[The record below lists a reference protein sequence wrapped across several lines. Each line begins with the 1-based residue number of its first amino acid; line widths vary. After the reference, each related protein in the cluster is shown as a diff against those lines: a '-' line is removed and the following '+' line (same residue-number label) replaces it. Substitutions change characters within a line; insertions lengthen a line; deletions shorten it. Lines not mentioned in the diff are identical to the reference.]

1 MISFKELQEINRHGV
16 PKNATKAELKAIRSN
31 PRSSKG
37 AKQLAHWK
45 LNMHHNESLDDWFN
59 KEKWVRMDT
68 KGNIK
73 GDCAREPGEGKPKC
87 LPKAKAQSMSKDD
100 RAKAARR
107 KRREDPQVDR
117 PGTGNK
123 PINVKTEGVLG
134 EDSEQQSKR
143 KRDRIYYK
151 RTSLNRLRKELIK
164 PEKPDVKTEGL
175 DSDASYE
182 ERKKKNKD
190 LYGDRY
196 KETGRHKRDHEAERR
211 RIKKEYGKGSKE
223 YNKHMN
229 EEEKMVSHEYSARM
243 KKHGKMT
250 DEQKAAVTAVYDK
263 GKVDKKMKDDPHVKR
278 AMHYMRTE
286 ELNDIFE
293 KCWDG
298 WVKRGMKKKGNRM
311 VPNCVK
317 EDWLKGG
324 IILEASKPNNP
335 KLWSQAKA
343 AARAKYDVYPSAYA
357 NGFAVKWYKKRG
369 GTWRGKKD

>member
-1 MISFKELQEINRHGV
+1 MISFRELQEINRHGV

-45 LNMHHNESLDDWFN
+45 LNMHHKESLDDWFN

-123 PINVKTEGVLG
+123 PINVKTE
-134 EDSEQQSKR
+134 
-143 KRDRIYYK
+143 
-151 RTSLNRLRKELIK
+151 
-164 PEKPDVKTEGL
+164 
-175 DSDASYE
+175 
-182 ERKKKNKD
+182 
-190 LYGDRY
+190 
-196 KETGRHKRDHEAERR
+196 
-211 RIKKEYGKGSKE
+211 
-223 YNKHMN
+223 
-229 EEEKMVSHEYSARM
+229 EKMVSHEYSARM

-250 DEQKAAVTAVYDK
+250 DEQKAAVKAVY
-263 GKVDKKMKDDPHVKR
+263 
-278 AMHYMRTE
+278 
-286 ELNDIFE
+286 DIFE

>member
-1 MISFKELQEINRHGV
+1 
-16 PKNATKAELKAIRSN
+16 
-31 PRSSKG
+31 
-37 AKQLAHWK
+37 
-45 LNMHHNESLDDWFN
+45 
-59 KEKWVRMDT
+59 
-68 KGNIK
+68 
-73 GDCAREPGEGKPKC
+73 
-87 LPKAKAQSMSKDD
+87 
-100 RAKAARR
+100 
-107 KRREDPQVDR
+107 
-117 PGTGNK
+117 
-123 PINVKTEGVLG
+123 
-134 EDSEQQSKR
+134 
-143 KRDRIYYK
+143 
-151 RTSLNRLRKELIK
+151 
-164 PEKPDVKTEGL
+164 
-175 DSDASYE
+175 
-182 ERKKKNKD
+182 
-190 LYGDRY
+190 
-196 KETGRHKRDHEAERR
+196 
-211 RIKKEYGKGSKE
+211 
-223 YNKHMN
+223 MN

-243 KKHGKMT
+243 KKHGKMS

>member
-45 LNMHHNESLDDWFN
+45 LNMHHKESLDDWFN

-123 PINVKTEGVLG
+123 PINVKTEG
-134 EDSEQQSKR
+134 
-143 KRDRIYYK
+143 
-151 RTSLNRLRKELIK
+151 
-164 PEKPDVKTEGL
+164 L

-211 RIKKEYGKGSKE
+211 RLKKEYGKGSKE

-278 AMHYMRTE
+278 AMKYMRTE